1 MAAILPVMHVEISAP
16 VCSPGT
22 RYSKLAGLNVGSGSV
37 LVFRA
42 GLFAEITSIICV
54 RFGREGRK
62 PVLAMPIY
70 GDSRLR

>member
-1 MAAILPVMHVEISAP
+1 MAAILPVIHVEISTP
-16 VCSPGT
+16 VYSTGT
-22 RYSKLAGLNVGSGSV
+22 RYSNLEDLNVGSGNV
-37 LVFRA
+37 LVFKA

-54 RFGREGRK
+54 RCGREGRK